1 MDNTSQEYE
10 RLSNQIPKG
19 WSRES
24 VKGAMI
30 KGYSCFRVHMLRPS
44 PDCWTLE
51 LLIEAKAEQ
60 KPEVLD
66 PLLILKQCDY
76 IHGKCT
82 EIMGQT
88 ISREIKTKM
97 EQFA

>member
-1 MDNTSQEYE
+1 
-10 RLSNQIPKG
+10 
-19 WSRES
+19 
-24 VKGAMI
+24 MI
-30 KGYSCFRVHMLRPS
+30 NGYSCFGIHMLRPL

-66 PLLILKQCDY
+66 PFLILKQCDY

-88 ISREIKTKM
+88 ISPELKAKR